1 MGGDASQHDFS
12 EFVLHH
18 LPDHPSPLD
27 VLVARVDSKGPYPIR
42 NLVVSTTNF
51 RPTAISMNGED
62 PEIAVRS
69 PTGDLIPLKA
79 ENSAV
84 FTCPDVEGYME
95 RDKLAVWFTDDEDR
109 KWKKDVHGVTTRQ
122 EE

>member
-1 MGGDASQHDFS
+1 
-12 EFVLHH
+12 
-18 LPDHPSPLD
+18 
-27 VLVARVDSKGPYPIR
+27 
-42 NLVVSTTNF
+42 
-51 RPTAISMNGED
+51 MNGED